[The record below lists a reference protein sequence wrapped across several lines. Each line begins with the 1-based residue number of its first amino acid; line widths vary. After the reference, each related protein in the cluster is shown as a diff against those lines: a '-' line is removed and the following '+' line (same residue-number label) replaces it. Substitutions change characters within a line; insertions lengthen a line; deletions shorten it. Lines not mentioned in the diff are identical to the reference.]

1 MRAGRLSDAR
11 IWWLLLPWILGL
23 VGCGTSRPPV
33 PLSGPTSAGT
43 YHTARPGETLA
54 SIARTHGTSWQLLA
68 SANRLTDP
76 NRIEAGQSIWIP
88 AKPGREGRVAAL
100 PLRSGLVVPQGSLRW
115 PVDAVPSS
123 GFGMRHGRF
132 HGGIDI
138 PGAQGTPIVAAADGV
153 VIFSGGDL
161 NGFGNTVIL
170 GHANGL
176 ATLYA
181 HTSRNGVREG
191 GRVRQGQV
199 VAWMGQTGRAW
210 GTHLHFEVHH
220 HGRLVDP
227 LQWLP

>member
-1 MRAGRLSDAR
+1 MRR
-11 IWWLLLPWILGL
+11 
-23 VGCGTSRPPV
+23 
-33 PLSGPTSAGT
+33 
-43 YHTARPGETLA
+43 
-54 SIARTHGTSWQLLA
+54 
-68 SANRLTDP
+68 
-76 NRIEAGQSIWIP
+76 
-88 AKPGREGRVAAL
+88 
-100 PLRSGLVVPQGSLRW
+100 
-115 PVDAVPSS
+115 
-123 GFGMRHGRF
+123 GRF

-153 VIFSGGDL
+153 VIFSGSDL